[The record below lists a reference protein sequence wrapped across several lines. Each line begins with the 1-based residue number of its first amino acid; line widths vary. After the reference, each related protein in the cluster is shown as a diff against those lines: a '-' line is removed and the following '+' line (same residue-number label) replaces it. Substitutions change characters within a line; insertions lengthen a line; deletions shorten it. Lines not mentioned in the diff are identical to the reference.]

1 MDNARDPTED
11 GETDVDEEV
20 GVAAGLEEDRD
31 RREEYCQGVEADVGS
46 GGRHVDDVC
55 GVLCLVEIL
64 KSLFRWRK
72 AESWWSMLA
81 INADGKEKEEDD
93 DGADSALRLC
103 LCTRFLKHVCS
114 RETGLVMT
122 DSQELRGQTDV
133 TGKAKANF
141 RG

>member
-1 MDNARDPTED
+1 
-11 GETDVDEEV
+11 
-20 GVAAGLEEDRD
+20 
-31 RREEYCQGVEADVGS
+31 
-46 GGRHVDDVC
+46 
-55 GVLCLVEIL
+55 
-64 KSLFRWRK
+64 
-72 AESWWSMLA
+72 MLA

-141 RG
+141 RGKIRRTLRPQFMLKVCPSLLYGGISAFRTSKLSSGQRDTDRF

>member
-1 MDNARDPTED
+1 
-11 GETDVDEEV
+11 
-20 GVAAGLEEDRD
+20 
-31 RREEYCQGVEADVGS
+31 
-46 GGRHVDDVC
+46 
-55 GVLCLVEIL
+55 
-64 KSLFRWRK
+64 
-72 AESWWSMLA
+72 MLA

-93 DGADSALRLC
+93 DGGDSALRLC

-141 RG
+141 RGKIRRTLPSEAGTPSAENGAVVAGEAGCYAWRVSGLFMLRR